1 MKRGEGDGGTGMEGD
16 SNWSKKKKPLKK
28 PSLIRVKHV
37 FVTFTDWLILPV
49 SARIH
54 KFLICEKVD
63 HNYKSDCS
71 RMVINI
77 EKHWLSVYHKKTQ
90 RDRWQKV
97 LDDFYIMLEAKKF
110 IA

>member
-1 MKRGEGDGGTGMEGD
+1 MGGRGWRGIQIDP
-16 SNWSKKKKPLKK
+16 KKKKTLKK

-37 FVTFTDWLILPV
+37 HVTFTDWLILPV